1 MRNANHNPT
10 HFALGIGMVMIGL
23 WLICND
29 HFFVWPPNFAM
40 YANDDLFGGAFVAV
54 GAGLIVWTFDRQRS
68 ARWNSVLLTTAA
80 GLFSFLTVYQ
90 FLIWT
95 ATGNYQ
101 SWISNGIITAFVL
114 ITARRSDTR
123 NG

>member
-1 MRNANHNPT
+1 MLSKIRHHPT
-10 HFALGIGMVMIGL
+10 HFALGVGLATIGL

-29 HFFVWPPNFAM
+29 RFFVWPPNLM
-40 YANDDLFGGAFVAV
+40 TYANDDLFGGLFAFV
-54 GAGLIVWTFDRQRS
+54 GLGLVVWTLDSNRS
-68 ARWNSVLLTTAA
+68 ARWNAVLLTAAA
-80 GLFSFLTVYQ
+80 GLMSFLTVYQ

-114 ITARRSDTR
+114 ITARRSDA